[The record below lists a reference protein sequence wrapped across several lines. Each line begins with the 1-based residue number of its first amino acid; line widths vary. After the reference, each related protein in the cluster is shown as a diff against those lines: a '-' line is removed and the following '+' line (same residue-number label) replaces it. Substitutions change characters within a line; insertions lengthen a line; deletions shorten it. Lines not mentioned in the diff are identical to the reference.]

1 MILISLQFTLL
12 VTLEQVTG
20 SVTVTGAITLEQ
32 ITGLGL
38 GGGQGGGGLLHS
50 SYLKHFDLES
60 HIIGRG

>member
-1 MILISLQFTLL
+1 M
-12 VTLEQVTG
+12 TLEQVTG
-20 SVTVTGAITLEQ
+20 SETVTGAITLEQ

-50 SYLKHFDLES
+50 SSLKHFDFES